1 MRNLFLFFW
10 RYNFFIFFLMLEVV
24 CGFLIIRNNNFQ
36 QASVLNSTNSV
47 AAEVNSL
54 VSSVTNYINLGTTN
68 DALARQ
74 NAGLKSLIPDVY
86 YIDSALARINSD
98 TVFKQQY
105 TFINSR
111 VVNNSVNRRNNY
123 LTLNKGSNQGIRPEM
138 GVISGDGIVGIVKDV
153 SDHFCSVISF
163 LHKDSRISARIKKN
177 GYIGSMVWGGYDEN
191 IGTLRDIAKHVKV
204 NKGDTIVTSSFSAIF
219 PEGIL
224 IGIVTEVNP
233 ETGDNFQDIKVKLT
247 TPFGK
252 LTYVYIV
259 TNLFKE
265 EQEALEEP
273 QKNDR

>member
-1 MRNLFLFFW
+1 MRNLFLFLW
-10 RYNFFIFFLMLEVV
+10 RYNFFISFLLLEVV
-24 CGFLIIRNNNFQ
+24 CGFLIVRNNNFQ
-36 QASVLNSTNSV
+36 HASFLNSTNYV
-47 AAEVNSL
+47 ASEVNSL
-54 VSSVTNYINLGTTN
+54 VSSVTDYINLRTTN

-86 YIDSALARINSD
+86 YIDSALARITSD
-98 TVFKQQY
+98 SIFKQQY

-123 LTLNKGSNQGIRPEM
+123 LTLNKGSNQGIKPEM

-153 SDHFCSVISF
+153 SEHYCSVMSF
-163 LHKDSRISARIKKN
+163 LHKDSRVSARIKKN
-177 GYIGSMVWGGYDEN
+177 GYIGSMVWGGYDEKEAS
-191 IGTLRDIAKHVKV
+191 LKDIAKHVQV
-204 NKGDTIVTSSFSAIF
+204 AKGDTIVSSSFSSIF

-224 IGIVTEVNP
+224 VGIVSEVNP
-233 ETGDNFQDIKVKLT
+233 ETGDNFQDIKVNLS
-247 TPFGK
+247 TPFGT

-265 EQEALEEP
+265 EQQALEGL

>member
-1 MRNLFLFFW
+1 M
-10 RYNFFIFFLMLEVV
+10 IV
-24 CGFLIIRNNNFQ
+24 RNNNFQ
-36 QASVLNSTNSV
+36 QASVINSTNYV

-54 VSSVTNYINLGTTN
+54 VSSVTDYINLRTTN

-86 YIDSALARINSD
+86 YIDSALTRISSD
-98 TVFKQQY
+98 TIFKQQY

-123 LTLNKGSNQGIRPEM
+123 LTLNKGSNQGIKPEM

-153 SDHFCSVISF
+153 SEHYCSVMSF
-163 LHKDSRISARIKKN
+163 LHKDSRVSARIKKS
-177 GYIGSMVWGGYDEN
+177 GYIGSMVWGGYDEEVAS
-191 IGTLRDIAKHVKV
+191 LRDIAKHVQV
-204 NKGDTIVTSSFSAIF
+204 SIGDTIVTSSFSSMF

-224 IGIVTEVNP
+224 IGTVSEVNP
-233 ETGDNFQDIKVKLT
+233 ETGDNFQDIKVKLST
-247 TPFGK
+247 QFGT

-259 TNLFKE
+259 TNLLKE
-265 EQEALEEP
+265 EQQALEGL

>member
-1 MRNLFLFFW
+1 
-10 RYNFFIFFLMLEVV
+10 MLEVV

-54 VSSVTNYINLGTTN
+54 VSSVTDYINLRTTN

-86 YIDSALARINSD
+86 YIDSVLTRINSD

-123 LTLNKGSNQGIRPEM
+123 LTLNKGSNQGVKPEM

-153 SDHFCSVISF
+153 SDHFCSVMSF

-177 GYIGSMVWGGYDEN
+177 GYIGSMVWGGYDER
-191 IGTLRDIAKHVKV
+191 IGTLKDIAKHVKV
-204 NKGDTIVTSSFSAIF
+204 NRGDTIVTSSFSAIF

-224 IGIVTEVNP
+224 VGVVTDVNP
-233 ETGDNFQDIKVKLT
+233 DTGDNFQDIKVRLT
-247 TPFGK
+247 TPFGN

-259 TNLFKE
+259 TNLLKE
-265 EQEALEEP
+265 EQEALQEP

>member
-1 MRNLFLFFW
+1 M
-10 RYNFFIFFLMLEVV
+10 
-24 CGFLIIRNNNFQ
+24 
-36 QASVLNSTNSV
+36 
-47 AAEVNSL
+47 
-54 VSSVTNYINLGTTN
+54 VSSVTDYINLRTTN

-86 YIDSALARINSD
+86 YIDSALARIYGDSI
-98 TVFKQQY
+98 FKQQY

-111 VVNNSVNRRNNY
+111 VINNSVNRRNNY
-123 LTLNKGSNQGIRPEM
+123 LTLNKGANQGVKPEM

-153 SDHFCSVISF
+153 SDHFCSVMSF
-163 LHKDSRISARIKKN
+163 LHKDSRISARIKKSN
-177 GYIGSMVWGGYDEN
+177 YIGSMVWDGYDEN
-191 IGTLRDIAKHVKV
+191 MGTLRDIAKHVQVK
-204 NKGDTIVTSSFSAIF
+204 KGDTIVTSSFSSIF

-224 IGIVTEVNP
+224 IGIVSEVNP
-233 ETGDNFQDIKVKLT
+233 ETGDNFQDIKVRLT

-265 EQEALEEP
+265 EQQALEEL

>member
-54 VSSVTNYINLGTTN
+54 VSSVTDYINLRTTN

-86 YIDSALARINSD
+86 YIDSVLTRINSD

-123 LTLNKGSNQGIRPEM
+123 LTLNKGSNQGVKPEM

-153 SDHFCSVISF
+153 SDHFCSVMSF

-177 GYIGSMVWGGYDEN
+177 GYIGSMVWGGYDER
-191 IGTLRDIAKHVKV
+191 IGTLKDIAKHVKV
-204 NKGDTIVTSSFSAIF
+204 NRGDTIVTSSFSAIF

-224 IGIVTEVNP
+224 VGVVTDVNP
-233 ETGDNFQDIKVKLT
+233 DTGDNFQDIKVRLT
-247 TPFGK
+247 TPFGN

-259 TNLFKE
+259 TNLLKE
-265 EQEALEEP
+265 EQEALQEP